1 IGYKPEEYKLGR
13 TKIFIRFPRTLF
25 ATEDAFEYRK
35 HLFALHSQN
44 KPCVWC
50 AMSLHVS
57 SPRYIIGFINRKN
70 PPGPEN
76 GEYLQ
81 LVQYTYLM
89 KLRDHVPKNVLDKN
103 WLQPP
108 FVLEE
113 NLIRFISK
121 QMQQKVVASAI
132 FQGKKDGYLQ
142 SLNEPFVETRLKE
155 NDLNPKVLQLIRG
168 EKIKYVTPVTKYDR
182 NGFKPRGRQL
192 VLTQTAAYVVEL
204 AKIKQKIEYATLKGI
219 STSSLSDGILVIHV
233 PQDKKQK
240 GDVILQ
246 CENIFETVTKL
257 CMLANKQE
265 AVKVVQESLRV
276 RIGPGKE
283 STMVFTA
290 GQELQIYKAKNGQL
304 TVVHVRRVSLLP
316 TRMGVG
322 RRVQGVAGVPFGN

>member
-1 IGYKPEEYKLGR
+1 MLHLNTVSLEPSYTAAVNLPSTPGKQTPVQEASGTKGTKRFKCPLNLLPLQLQLGR
-13 TKIFIRFPRTLF
+13 WCPSCTDGWHFCSTQASELLKKICTRNLV
-25 ATEDAFEYRK
+25 RK
-35 HLFALHSQN
+35 YCQGIAAEKQ
-44 KPCVWC
+44 
-50 AMSLHVS
+50 A
-57 SPRYIIGFINRKN
+57 
-70 PPGPEN
+70 
-76 GEYLQ
+76 
-81 LVQYTYLM
+81 
-89 KLRDHVPKNVLDKN
+89 
-103 WLQPP
+103 
-108 FVLEE
+108 
-113 NLIRFISK
+113 

-290 GQELQIYKAKNGQL
+290 GQELQIYKAKNGQS
-304 TVVHVRRVSLLP
+304 VWGS
-316 TRMGVG
+316 G
-322 RRVQGVAGVPFGN
+322 RRTGPVPLQTLFGGWR